1 MIRDWTI
8 RRKILTGFAPVLL
21 TTGLL
26 GWLTIRRLG
35 AMSGAIAQ
43 VSRGQLPEA
52 AVDQLFRDSRSEI
65 VLLVLTT
72 AFIAVGM
79 AFFLTRLIAN
89 PIERLGIAAERVAKG
104 DLTVE
109 IVSQS
114 RDEIGWL
121 EHLMRGMVKNLRQ
134 MVGQI
139 TTASHTVAASAGQIS
154 ANAKAI
160 TKGAHSQ
167 AQAAEETSTSMEEM
181 AASIQAVATN
191 AHSLANHV
199 DETSSS
205 ISEMGASIDQ
215 VAKSSDT
222 LAVTVAEASATI
234 EEMTVSTDRAAENL
248 ETLADTVSETS
259 ATIEQMTR
267 SVESVARNAETLS
280 VAAAQASLTVSE
292 MTEAV
297 EEVAKITEEADR
309 ISQSASEDARA
320 GDAAVAKTVEG
331 MKLIGDTMEN
341 TARVITELG
350 KRSQQIG
357 KVLEVIEEIADQTN
371 LLALNAAIEAAR
383 AGEAGRGFAVV
394 ADEVRKLAER
404 SVEATKEIGEVVRQV
419 QEETSGAVATAKTSA
434 AQTKAG
440 IGLADQAGL
449 ALRRI
454 LESVSRSSQL
464 MAEIAVSTAKQSRAS
479 GEVTRT
485 VANMNS
491 SMGQVATAVKEQAA
505 GAKQIREAMEN
516 INQIMGQ
523 VTHSTR
529 EQAQGGRHVRSSVS
543 NMNRIASQVNVAAK
557 EQATA
562 SRQIVQAVDSM
573 NRMTHEV
580 SSATAE
586 QKQAGELVVKALEHI
601 SEIAQDNLATVE
613 QTSKATLD
621 LARQAEE
628 LAKLISAFKAT

>member
-1 MIRDWTI
+1 MPMIRDWTI

-89 PIERLGIAAERVAKG
+89 PIERLGIAAERVDKG

-191 AHSLANHV
+191 A
-199 DETSSS
+199 
-205 ISEMGASIDQ
+205 
-215 VAKSSDT
+215 
-222 LAVTVAEASATI
+222 
-234 EEMTVSTDRAAENL
+234 
-248 ETLADTVSETS
+248 
-259 ATIEQMTR
+259 
-267 SVESVARNAETLS
+267 ETLS

-320 GDAAVAKTVEG
+320 GDAAVAKTG
-331 MKLIGDTMEN
+331 
-341 TARVITELG
+341 
-350 KRSQQIG
+350 
-357 KVLEVIEEIADQTN
+357 
-371 LLALNAAIEAAR
+371 
-383 AGEAGRGFAVV
+383 
-394 ADEVRKLAER
+394 
-404 SVEATKEIGEVVRQV
+404 
-419 QEETSGAVATAKTSA
+419 
-434 AQTKAG
+434 
-440 IGLADQAGL
+440 
-449 ALRRI
+449 
-454 LESVSRSSQL
+454 
-464 MAEIAVSTAKQSRAS
+464 
-479 GEVTRT
+479 
-485 VANMNS
+485 
-491 SMGQVATAVKEQAA
+491 
-505 GAKQIREAMEN
+505 
-516 INQIMGQ
+516 
-523 VTHSTR
+523 
-529 EQAQGGRHVRSSVS
+529 
-543 NMNRIASQVNVAAK
+543 
-557 EQATA
+557 
-562 SRQIVQAVDSM
+562 
-573 NRMTHEV
+573 
-580 SSATAE
+580 
-586 QKQAGELVVKALEHI
+586 
-601 SEIAQDNLATVE
+601 
-613 QTSKATLD
+613 
-621 LARQAEE
+621 
-628 LAKLISAFKAT
+628 

>member
-357 KVLEVIEEIADQTN
+357 KVLEVIEEIADQTS

>member
-72 AFIAVGM
+72 AFIAVGV

-154 ANAKAI
+154 ANAKVI

-181 AASIQAVATN
+181 AASIQTVATN
-191 AHSLANHV
+191 AHSLASHV

-586 QKQAGELVVKALEHI
+586 EKQAGELVVKALEHI